1 MIIPNIANILW
12 KIKHVWNHQPVLIVT
27 YCNQERMTN
36 IWCVSCQMVHVISLH
51 ADTQAFTYAHG
62 LTIMTGYNKK
72 CKYYKKVPVPLDGI
86 TISWPRYNHPP
97 SPQRTKTY
105 TIYAHE
111 THQTCLAWCLK
122 MEVHV
127 PKPCCR
133 SSQLDNALMFNR
145 KPVQHKTCLGRNTL
159 LEYCY
164 IMSAPTRELRATTS
178 FCLMLIFVS
187 IRLIKQRSLNLEST
201 CVKNHEARNHNNST
215 FLHCMPGLAQNCS
228 PPVPRN
234 LPLRIQ

>member
-1 MIIPNIANILW
+1 MASPY
-12 KIKHVWNHQPVLIVT
+12 HDQ
-27 YCNQERMTN
+27 
-36 IWCVSCQMVHVISLH
+36 
-51 ADTQAFTYAHG
+51 
-62 LTIMTGYNKK
+62 
-72 CKYYKKVPVPLDGI
+72 GI
-86 TISWPRYNHPP
+86 TILPHRNAQKHIPYMHMKHIKRALPD
-97 SPQRTKTY
+97 
-105 TIYAHE
+105 
-111 THQTCLAWCLK
+111 AWK
-122 MEVHV
+122 WKSHV